1 MNITLRNIIK
11 RATLATVALL
21 LSFGIAGAQMDL
33 RISKSKIKSSLK
45 RLDQLELLAAQLN
58 TASGSTQA
66 AATAATAATATTATA
81 QEATAAAAT
90 TATAQATTAA
100 ATTPATAAST
110 PAAAAQLCQLVKQCK
125 ELSESISHYINQ
137 VSVLSTLQAS
147 SEKVLQRTLLLTKLD
162 SLSKELASH
171 KESISS
177 IGSSIMSTGASSGKS
192 SGTSSSASTG
202 TSSGASSSTSTGASS
217 KALNSIGAKII
228 KIAEKEYLYQAMA
241 VGNMI
246 SALGAMK

>member
-1 MNITLRNIIK
+1 MNITLRSIIR

-21 LSFGIAGAQMDL
+21 LSFGIAGAQIDL

-45 RLDQLELLAAQLN
+45 RLDQLELLAAHLN
-58 TASGSTQA
+58 TASESTPSAATA
-66 AATAATAATATTATA
+66 AATAATA
-81 QEATAAAAT
+81 QG
-90 TATAQATTAA
+90 ATTAA
-100 ATTPATAAST
+100 AAPATAAST
-110 PAAAAQLCQLVKQCK
+110 PAAADQLCQIAKQCI
-125 ELSESISHYINQ
+125 ELSERISHYINQ
-137 VSVLSTLQAS
+137 VNVLGTLQAS

-177 IGSSIMSTGASSGKS
+177 IGSSIMSTGASSGAS
-192 SGTSSSASTG
+192 TGTSSSAS
-202 TSSGASSSTSTGASS
+202 SSTSSSASNVTSS
-217 KALNSIGAKII
+217 KALKSIGAKII

>member
-1 MNITLRNIIK
+1 MNITLRNIIR

-66 AATAATAATATTATA
+66 AAAPAATTATAATA
-81 QEATAAAAT
+81 QEAT
-90 TATAQATTAA
+90 TTAA
-100 ATTPATAAST
+100 ASTQAAV
-110 PAAAAQLCQLVKQCK
+110 AQLCQIAKQCI

-177 IGSSIMSTGASSGKS
+177 IGSSIMSTGASSGTS
-192 SGTSSSASTG
+192 SGTSS
-202 TSSGASSSTSTGASS
+202 
-217 KALNSIGAKII
+217 KALKSIGAKII

>member
-1 MNITLRNIIK
+1 MNIALRNIIK

-58 TASGSTQA
+58 TASGSTPL
-66 AATAATAATATTATA
+66 AATAATA
-81 QEATAAAAT
+81 QE
-90 TATAQATTAA
+90 ATTAA
-100 ATTPATAAST
+100 AAST
-110 PAAAAQLCQLVKQCK
+110 QAAAAQLCQIAKQCK

-177 IGSSIMSTGASSGKS
+177 IGSSIMSLS
-192 SGTSSSASTG
+192 
-202 TSSGASSSTSTGASS
+202 ASS
-217 KALNSIGAKII
+217 KALNSIGAKIL

>member
-1 MNITLRNIIK
+1 MNIALRNIIK

-66 AATAATAATATTATA
+66 AA
-81 QEATAAAAT
+81 
-90 TATAQATTAA
+90 
-100 ATTPATAAST
+100 
-110 PAAAAQLCQLVKQCK
+110 AQLCQIAKQCI

-147 SEKVLQRTLLLTKLD
+147 SEKVLQRTLLLTKLN

-177 IGSSIMSTGASSGKS
+177 IGSSIMSLGASSSTSSGTSSVTSSSAS
-192 SGTSSSASTG
+192 SGTSSSAIDG
-202 TSSGASSSTSTGASS
+202 TSS
-217 KALNSIGAKII
+217 KALKSIGAKIL

>member
-58 TASGSTQA
+58 TASGSTP
-66 AATAATAATATTATA
+66 
-81 QEATAAAAT
+81 AAAA
-90 TATAQATTAA
+90 
-100 ATTPATAAST
+100 ST
-110 PAAAAQLCQLVKQCK
+110 QAAAAQLCQIAKQCK

-177 IGSSIMSTGASSGKS
+177 IGSSIMSLSASSSTS
-192 SGTSSSASTG
+192 SGTSSSASSG
-202 TSSGASSSTSTGASS
+202 TSSSASNGTSS
-217 KALNSIGAKII
+217 KALKSIGAKII

>member
-1 MNITLRNIIK
+1 MNIALRKIIR

-66 AATAATAATATTATA
+66 AATPAAATPAAATT
-81 QEATAAAAT
+81 AAAT
-90 TATAQATTAA
+90 TATAQANTAA

-110 PAAAAQLCQLVKQCK
+110 QAAAAQLCQIAKQCK
-125 ELSESISHYINQ
+125 ELSEKISHYINQ
-137 VSVLSTLQAS
+137 VNVLGTLQAS

-177 IGSSIMSTGASSGKS
+177 IGSSIMSLSASSGTS
-192 SGTSSSASTG
+192 TGTSTGTSSSASNG
-202 TSSGASSSTSTGASS
+202 TSS
-217 KALNSIGAKII
+217 KALKSIGAKII

>member
-1 MNITLRNIIK
+1 MNITLRNIIR

-58 TASGSTQA
+58 TVSGSTQA
-66 AATAATAATATTATA
+66 AATAATATTATA

-100 ATTPATAAST
+100 ATAPATAAST
-110 PAAAAQLCQLVKQCK
+110 QAAAAQLCQIAKQCK

-137 VSVLSTLQAS
+137 VNVLGTLQAS

-177 IGSSIMSTGASSGKS
+177 IGSSIMSTGASS
-192 SGTSSSASTG
+192 
-202 TSSGASSSTSTGASS
+202 

>member
-1 MNITLRNIIK
+1 MNIALRNIIK

-21 LSFGIAGAQMDL
+21 LSFGIAGAQIDL

-66 AATAATAATATTATA
+66 
-81 QEATAAAAT
+81 
-90 TATAQATTAA
+90 
-100 ATTPATAAST
+100 S
-110 PAAAAQLCQLVKQCK
+110 AAQLCQIAKQCK

-177 IGSSIMSTGASSGKS
+177 IGSSIMSTGASSGTS
-192 SGTSSSASTG
+192 SGTSSSASSG
-202 TSSGASSSTSTGASS
+202 TSSSASNGASS
-217 KALNSIGAKII
+217 KALKSIGAKII

-246 SALGAMK
+246 SALGTMK

>member
-1 MNITLRNIIK
+1 MNITLRNIIR

-66 AATAATAATATTATA
+66 AATAA
-81 QEATAAAAT
+81 AT
-90 TATAQATTAA
+90 TATAQA
-100 ATTPATAAST
+100 
-110 PAAAAQLCQLVKQCK
+110 AAAQLCQIAKQCK

-171 KESISS
+171 KKSISS
-177 IGSSIMSTGASSGKS
+177 VGSSIMSLSASSGTSSSASSGKS
-192 SGTSSSASTG
+192 SGTST
-202 TSSGASSSTSTGASS
+202 GASSSASNGASS
-217 KALNSIGAKII
+217 KALKSIGAKII
-228 KIAEKEYLYQAMA
+228 KIAQKEYLYQAMA

>member
-11 RATLATVALL
+11 RATIATVALL

-66 AATAATAATATTATA
+66 AA
-81 QEATAAAAT
+81 
-90 TATAQATTAA
+90 
-100 ATTPATAAST
+100 
-110 PAAAAQLCQLVKQCK
+110 AQLCQVATQCK

-137 VSVLSTLQAS
+137 VSVLSTLQTS

-177 IGSSIMSTGASSGKS
+177 IGSSIMSLS
-192 SGTSSSASTG
+192 
-202 TSSGASSSTSTGASS
+202 ASSSTSTGTSSSASFSASNDTSS
-217 KALNSIGAKII
+217 KALKSIGAKIL

>member
-1 MNITLRNIIK
+1 MNIALRNIIR

-21 LSFGIAGAQMDL
+21 LSFGIAGAQIDL

-58 TASGSTQA
+58 TASGSTQD
-66 AATAATAATATTATA
+66 
-81 QEATAAAAT
+81 
-90 TATAQATTAA
+90 
-100 ATTPATAAST
+100 S
-110 PAAAAQLCQLVKQCK
+110 AAQLCQIAKQCK

-147 SEKVLQRTLLLTKLD
+147 SEKVLQRTLLLTKLN

-177 IGSSIMSTGASSGKS
+177 IGSSIMSLSA
-192 SGTSSSASTG
+192 SSSASNG
-202 TSSGASSSTSTGASS
+202 TSS
-217 KALNSIGAKII
+217 KALKSIGAKIL

>member
-1 MNITLRNIIK
+1 MNIALRNIIK

-66 AATAATAATATTATA
+66 AATPNTA
-81 QEATAAAAT
+81 QEATSAAAAST
-90 TATAQATTAA
+90 QAA
-100 ATTPATAAST
+100 AD
-110 PAAAAQLCQLVKQCK
+110 QLCQIAKQCK

-177 IGSSIMSTGASSGKS
+177 IGSSIMSTGASSG
-192 SGTSSSASTG
+192 TSTG
-202 TSSGASSSTSTGASS
+202 TSS
-217 KALNSIGAKII
+217 KALKSIGAKII

>member
-1 MNITLRNIIK
+1 MNIALRNIIK

-21 LSFGIAGAQMDL
+21 LSFGTAGAQMDL

-66 AATAATAATATTATA
+66 AAAPAATTATAATA
-81 QEATAAAAT
+81 QEAT
-90 TATAQATTAA
+90 TTAA
-100 ATTPATAAST
+100 AST
-110 PAAAAQLCQLVKQCK
+110 QAAAAQLCQIAKQCI
-125 ELSESISHYINQ
+125 ELSERISHYINQ

-177 IGSSIMSTGASSGKS
+177 IESSIMSLSASS
-192 SGTSSSASTG
+192 G
-202 TSSGASSSTSTGASS
+202 TSSGASS
-217 KALNSIGAKII
+217 KALKSIGAKII

>member
-1 MNITLRNIIK
+1 MNITLRSIIR

-66 AATAATAATATTATA
+66 AAAPSAATTATA
-81 QEATAAAAT
+81 QEATIAAAT
-90 TATAQATTAA
+90 A
-100 ATTPATAAST
+100 PASAAST
-110 PAAAAQLCQLVKQCK
+110 QAAADQLCQIAKQCK
-125 ELSESISHYINQ
+125 ELSEKISHYINQ

-162 SLSKELASH
+162 SLSKELTSH

-177 IGSSIMSTGASSGKS
+177 IWSSIMSLSASSS
-192 SGTSSSASTG
+192 TITGTSSSAS
-202 TSSGASSSTSTGASS
+202 SSTSSSASNGASS
-217 KALNSIGAKII
+217 KALKSIGAKML

>member
-1 MNITLRNIIK
+1 MNIALRNII
-11 RATLATVALL
+11 RGATLATVALL
-21 LSFGIAGAQMDL
+21 LSFGIAGAQIDL

-66 AATAATAATATTATA
+66 AAA
-81 QEATAAAAT
+81 
-90 TATAQATTAA
+90 
-100 ATTPATAAST
+100 PDTAAST
-110 PAAAAQLCQLVKQCK
+110 QAAAAQLCQIAQQCK

-192 SGTSSSASTG
+192 SGTSS
-202 TSSGASSSTSTGASS
+202 

>member
-1 MNITLRNIIK
+1 MNITLRNIIR

-21 LSFGIAGAQMDL
+21 ISFGIAGAQIDL

-58 TASGSTQA
+58 TASGSAPSAATPA
-66 AATAATAATATTATA
+66 AATAATA
-81 QEATAAAAT
+81 QG
-90 TATAQATTAA
+90 ATTAA
-100 ATTPATAAST
+100 AAPATAAST
-110 PAAAAQLCQLVKQCK
+110 PAAADQLCQIAKQCI

-171 KESISS
+171 KESIGS
-177 IGSSIMSTGASSGKS
+177 IGRSIMSLSASSGTS
-192 SGTSSSASTG
+192 TGTSSSAS
-202 TSSGASSSTSTGASS
+202 SSTSSSASNDTSS
-217 KALNSIGAKII
+217 KALKSIGAKML

>member
-1 MNITLRNIIK
+1 MNITLRSIIR

-58 TASGSTQA
+58 TASGSTPS
-66 AATAATAATATTATA
+66 AATPNTA
-81 QEATAAAAT
+81 QEATTAAT
-90 TATAQATTAA
+90 A
-100 ATTPATAAST
+100 PATAAST
-110 PAAAAQLCQLVKQCK
+110 QAAAAQLCQIAKQCK

-177 IGSSIMSTGASSGKS
+177 IGSSIMSLGASSSTS
-192 SGTSSSASTG
+192 SGTSSSASSG
-202 TSSGASSSTSTGASS
+202 TSNGTSS
-217 KALNSIGAKII
+217 KALKSIGAKML

>member
-1 MNITLRNIIK
+1 MNITLRNIIR

-66 AATAATAATATTATA
+66 AATAATA
-81 QEATAAAAT
+81 QE
-90 TATAQATTAA
+90 ATTAA
-100 ATTPATAAST
+100 AAST
-110 PAAAAQLCQLVKQCK
+110 QAAAAQLCQIAKQCI
-125 ELSESISHYINQ
+125 ELSERISHYINQ

-177 IGSSIMSTGASSGKS
+177 IGSSIMSLSASSG
-192 SGTSSSASTG
+192 TSTG
-202 TSSGASSSTSTGASS
+202 TSSGASSGTSSSTSTGASS
-217 KALNSIGAKII
+217 KALKSIGAKML

>member
-1 MNITLRNIIK
+1 MNITLRNIIR

-58 TASGSTQA
+58 TASGSA
-66 AATAATAATATTATA
+66 PSAATAATA
-81 QEATAAAAT
+81 QG
-90 TATAQATTAA
+90 ATTAA
-100 ATTPATAAST
+100 TAPATAAST
-110 PAAAAQLCQLVKQCK
+110 PAAADQLCQIAKQCI

-137 VSVLSTLQAS
+137 VNVLGTLQAS

-177 IGSSIMSTGASSGKS
+177 IGSSIMSTGASSGTS
-192 SGTSSSASTG
+192 TGTGSSASN
-202 TSSGASSSTSTGASS
+202 GASS
-217 KALNSIGAKII
+217 KALKSIGAKML

>member
-1 MNITLRNIIK
+1 MNIALRNIIK

-21 LSFGIAGAQMDL
+21 LSFGIAGAQIDL

-58 TASGSTQA
+58 TASGSTPA
-66 AATAATAATATTATA
+66 AATAATA
-81 QEATAAAAT
+81 QG
-90 TATAQATTAA
+90 ATTAA
-100 ATTPATAAST
+100 AAPATAAST
-110 PAAAAQLCQLVKQCK
+110 PAAAAQLCQIAKQCK

-177 IGSSIMSTGASSGKS
+177 IGSSIMSTGASS
-192 SGTSSSASTG
+192 
-202 TSSGASSSTSTGASS
+202 
-217 KALNSIGAKII
+217 KALKSIGAKII

>member
-1 MNITLRNIIK
+1 MNIALRNIVR

-58 TASGSTQA
+58 TASGSTQD
-66 AATAATAATATTATA
+66 
-81 QEATAAAAT
+81 
-90 TATAQATTAA
+90 
-100 ATTPATAAST
+100 S
-110 PAAAAQLCQLVKQCK
+110 AAQLCQIAKQCK

-147 SEKVLQRTLLLTKLD
+147 SEKVLQRTLLLTKLN

-177 IGSSIMSTGASSGKS
+177 IGSSIMSL
-192 SGTSSSASTG
+192 
-202 TSSGASSSTSTGASS
+202 GASSSTSTGTSSSASSGTSTSASNGTSS
-217 KALNSIGAKII
+217 KALKSIGAKIL

>member
-1 MNITLRNIIK
+1 MNIALRNIIR

-21 LSFGIAGAQMDL
+21 LSFGIAGAQIDL

-66 AATAATAATATTATA
+66 SAA
-81 QEATAAAAT
+81 
-90 TATAQATTAA
+90 
-100 ATTPATAAST
+100 
-110 PAAAAQLCQLVKQCK
+110 PAAAASTQAAAAPASAASTQAAADQLCQIAKQCI
-125 ELSESISHYINQ
+125 ELSESFSHYINQ

-147 SEKVLQRTLLLTKLD
+147 SEKVLQRTLLLTKLNT
-162 SLSKELASH
+162 LSKELASH

-177 IGSSIMSTGASSGKS
+177 IGSSIMSLSASSGTS
-192 SGTSSSASTG
+192 SGTSSSASSG
-202 TSSGASSSTSTGASS
+202 TSSSASNGTSS
-217 KALNSIGAKII
+217 KALKSIGAKII

>member
-1 MNITLRNIIK
+1 MNITLRNIIR

-21 LSFGIAGAQMDL
+21 LSFGIAGAQIDL

-45 RLDQLELLAAQLN
+45 RLDQLELLAAHLN
-58 TASGSTQA
+58 TASESTPSAATA
-66 AATAATAATATTATA
+66 AATAATA
-81 QEATAAAAT
+81 QG
-90 TATAQATTAA
+90 ATTAA
-100 ATTPATAAST
+100 AAPATAAST
-110 PAAAAQLCQLVKQCK
+110 PAAADQLCQIAKQCI
-125 ELSESISHYINQ
+125 ELSERISHYINQ
-137 VSVLSTLQAS
+137 VNVLGTLQAS

-177 IGSSIMSTGASSGKS
+177 IGSSIMSLGASSGTSSGASTGTS
-192 SGTSSSASTG
+192 SGTSSSASSG
-202 TSSGASSSTSTGASS
+202 TSSSASNGTSS
-217 KALNSIGAKII
+217 KALKSIGAKII

>member
-1 MNITLRNIIK
+1 MNITLRNIIR
-11 RATLATVALL
+11 RATLATVTLL

-58 TASGSTQA
+58 TASGSTP
-66 AATAATAATATTATA
+66 
-81 QEATAAAAT
+81 AAAA
-90 TATAQATTAA
+90 
-100 ATTPATAAST
+100 PDTAAST
-110 PAAAAQLCQLVKQCK
+110 QATASSTQAAADQLCQIAKQCI
-125 ELSESISHYINQ
+125 ELSERISHYINQ

-147 SEKVLQRTLLLTKLD
+147 SEKVLQRTLLLTKLNT
-162 SLSKELASH
+162 LSKELASH

-177 IGSSIMSTGASSGKS
+177 IGSSIMSTGASSGTIT
-192 SGTSSSASTG
+192 GTSSSAS
-202 TSSGASSSTSTGASS
+202 SSTSSSASNGASS
-217 KALNSIGAKII
+217 KALTSIGAKII

>member
-1 MNITLRNIIK
+1 MNITFRSIIR

-66 AATAATAATATTATA
+66 AATP
-81 QEATAAAAT
+81 AAAT

-100 ATTPATAAST
+100 ATAPATAAST
-110 PAAAAQLCQLVKQCK
+110 PAAAAQLCQIAKQCK

-177 IGSSIMSTGASSGKS
+177 IGSSIMSL
-192 SGTSSSASTG
+192 
-202 TSSGASSSTSTGASS
+202 GASS

>member
-1 MNITLRNIIK
+1 MNITLRNIIR
-11 RATLATVALL
+11 RATLTTIALL

-45 RLDQLELLAAQLN
+45 RLDKLEFLAAQLN

-66 AATAATAATATTATA
+66 AAAPAAAAST
-81 QEATAAAAT
+81 QTAAA
-90 TATAQATTAA
+90 
-100 ATTPATAAST
+100 PDTAAST
-110 PAAAAQLCQLVKQCK
+110 QAAADQLCQIAKQCK

-177 IGSSIMSTGASSGKS
+177 IGSSIMSLGASSSTSSGTS
-192 SGTSSSASTG
+192 SGTSSSASSG
-202 TSSGASSSTSTGASS
+202 TSSSASNGTSS
-217 KALNSIGAKII
+217 KALKSIGAKII

>member
-1 MNITLRNIIK
+1 MNIALRNIIR

-21 LSFGIAGAQMDL
+21 LSFGIAGAQIDL
-33 RISKSKIKSSLK
+33 RISKSKIKSSLN

-58 TASGSTQA
+58 TALGSTPS
-66 AATAATAATATTATA
+66 AATAATAPTATA

-90 TATAQATTAA
+90 TATAQAATTAA
-100 ATTPATAAST
+100 AAPATAAST
-110 PAAAAQLCQLVKQCK
+110 QAAAAQLCQIAKQCI
-125 ELSESISHYINQ
+125 ELSERISHYINQ
-137 VSVLSTLQAS
+137 VNVLGTLQAS

-177 IGSSIMSTGASSGKS
+177 IGSSIMSTGASPGTSTGTSSSTS
-192 SGTSSSASTG
+192 SGTSSRA
-202 TSSGASSSTSTGASS
+202 STGASS
-217 KALNSIGAKII
+217 KALKSIGAKIL

>member
-1 MNITLRNIIK
+1 MNIALRNIIK

-21 LSFGIAGAQMDL
+21 LSFGIAGAQIDL

-66 AATAATAATATTATA
+66 AAAPSAATTATA
-81 QEATAAAAT
+81 QEATIAAAT
-90 TATAQATTAA
+90 A
-100 ATTPATAAST
+100 PASAAST
-110 PAAAAQLCQLVKQCK
+110 QAAAAQLCQIAKQCK

-177 IGSSIMSTGASSGKS
+177 IGSSIMSLSASSGTSTGTSSSAS
-192 SGTSSSASTG
+192 SGTSSSASN
-202 TSSGASSSTSTGASS
+202 GASS
-217 KALNSIGAKII
+217 KALNSIGAKIL

>member
-1 MNITLRNIIK
+1 MNITLRNIIR

-21 LSFGIAGAQMDL
+21 LSFGIAGAQIDL

-45 RLDQLELLAAQLN
+45 RLDKLELLAAQLN
-58 TASGSTQA
+58 TASGSTPA
-66 AATAATAATATTATA
+66 AATAATATAATA
-81 QEATAAAAT
+81 QG
-90 TATAQATTAA
+90 ATTAA
-100 ATTPATAAST
+100 AAPATAAST
-110 PAAAAQLCQLVKQCK
+110 PAAADQLCQIAKQCI
-125 ELSESISHYINQ
+125 ELSERISHYINQ
-137 VSVLSTLQAS
+137 VNVLGTLQAS

-177 IGSSIMSTGASSGKS
+177 IGSSIMSLSASSGTSTGTSSGTSTGTSTGTS
-192 SGTSSSASTG
+192 SGTSSSAS
-202 TSSGASSSTSTGASS
+202 SSTSNDTSS
-217 KALNSIGAKII
+217 KALKSIGAKIL

>member
-1 MNITLRNIIK
+1 MNITLRNIIR

-58 TASGSTQA
+58 TASDSTPSAATA
-66 AATAATAATATTATA
+66 AATAATA
-81 QEATAAAAT
+81 QG
-90 TATAQATTAA
+90 ATTAA
-100 ATTPATAAST
+100 AAPATAAST
-110 PAAAAQLCQLVKQCK
+110 QAAAAPAAADQLCQIAKQCI

-177 IGSSIMSTGASSGKS
+177 IGSSIMSLS
-192 SGTSSSASTG
+192 
-202 TSSGASSSTSTGASS
+202 ASSSTSTGASS
-217 KALNSIGAKII
+217 KALNSIGAKIL

>member
-1 MNITLRNIIK
+1 MNITLRNIIR

-21 LSFGIAGAQMDL
+21 LSFGIAGAQIDL

-45 RLDQLELLAAQLN
+45 RLDKLELLAAQLN

-66 AATAATAATATTATA
+66 AAAPSAATAAAATTAAATTAAATTATA
-81 QEATAAAAT
+81 QEAT
-90 TATAQATTAA
+90 TTAA
-100 ATTPATAAST
+100 AST
-110 PAAAAQLCQLVKQCK
+110 QAAAAQLCQIAKQCI
-125 ELSESISHYINQ
+125 ELSERISHYINQ

-147 SEKVLQRTLLLTKLD
+147 SEQVLQRTLLLTKLD

-177 IGSSIMSTGASSGKS
+177 IGSSIMSLSASSGASTGTSTGTS
-192 SGTSSSASTG
+192 SGTSSSASNG
-202 TSSGASSSTSTGASS
+202 TSS
-217 KALNSIGAKII
+217 KALKSIGAKII

>member
-1 MNITLRNIIK
+1 MNITLRNIIR

-21 LSFGIAGAQMDL
+21 LSFGIAGAQIDL

-58 TASGSTQA
+58 TASGSAQ
-66 AATAATAATATTATA
+66 ATAATAAATA
-81 QEATAAAAT
+81 PATAACTQAAAAPAAT

-100 ATTPATAAST
+100 ATAPATAART
-110 PAAAAQLCQLVKQCK
+110 QAAADQLCQIAKQCK

-171 KESISS
+171 KESIGS

-192 SGTSSSASTG
+192 SGTSS
-202 TSSGASSSTSTGASS
+202 
-217 KALNSIGAKII
+217 KALKSIGAKIL

-246 SALGAMK
+246 SALGTMK

>member
-1 MNITLRNIIK
+1 MNITLRNIIR

-21 LSFGIAGAQMDL
+21 LSFGIAGAQIDL

-45 RLDQLELLAAQLN
+45 RLDQLELLAAHLN
-58 TASGSTQA
+58 TASESTPS
-66 AATAATAATATTATA
+66 AAT
-81 QEATAAAAT
+81 AAAT
-90 TATAQATTAA
+90 TATAQGATTAA
-100 ATTPATAAST
+100 AAPATAAST
-110 PAAAAQLCQLVKQCK
+110 PAAADQLCQIAKQCI
-125 ELSESISHYINQ
+125 ELSERISHYINQ
-137 VSVLSTLQAS
+137 VNVLGTLQAS

-177 IGSSIMSTGASSGKS
+177 IGSSIMSLGASSGTSSGASTGTS
-192 SGTSSSASTG
+192 SGTSSSASSG
-202 TSSGASSSTSTGASS
+202 TSSSASNGTSS
-217 KALNSIGAKII
+217 KALKSIGAKML

>member
-1 MNITLRNIIK
+1 MNITLRNIIR

-66 AATAATAATATTATA
+66 AATAAPAATTATA
-81 QEATAAAAT
+81 QEATIAAAT
-90 TATAQATTAA
+90 A
-100 ATTPATAAST
+100 PASAAST
-110 PAAAAQLCQLVKQCK
+110 QAAADQLCQIAKQCK
-125 ELSESISHYINQ
+125 ELSEKISHYINQ

-147 SEKVLQRTLLLTKLD
+147 SEKVLQRTLLLTKLNT
-162 SLSKELASH
+162 LSKELASH

-177 IGSSIMSTGASSGKS
+177 IGSSIMSLS
-192 SGTSSSASTG
+192 
-202 TSSGASSSTSTGASS
+202 ASS
-217 KALNSIGAKII
+217 KALNSIGAKIL

>member
-1 MNITLRNIIK
+1 MNIALRNIIK

-21 LSFGIAGAQMDL
+21 LSFGIAGAQIDL

-66 AATAATAATATTATA
+66 AATAAAATTATA
-81 QEATAAAAT
+81 QEATTAAAAP
-90 TATAQATTAA
+90 AA
-100 ATTPATAAST
+100 AAST
-110 PAAAAQLCQLVKQCK
+110 QAAAAQLCQIAKQCK

-147 SEKVLQRTLLLTKLD
+147 SEKVLQRTLLLTKLN

-171 KESISS
+171 KESIGS
-177 IGSSIMSTGASSGKS
+177 IGSSIM
-192 SGTSSSASTG
+192 
-202 TSSGASSSTSTGASS
+202 STGASS
-217 KALNSIGAKII
+217 KALNSIGAKML

>member
-1 MNITLRNIIK
+1 MNIALRNIIK

-21 LSFGIAGAQMDL
+21 LSFGIAGAQIDL

-58 TASGSTQA
+58 TASGSTPAAATA
-66 AATAATAATATTATA
+66 AATAATA
-81 QEATAAAAT
+81 QG
-90 TATAQATTAA
+90 ATTAA
-100 ATTPATAAST
+100 AAPATAAST
-110 PAAAAQLCQLVKQCK
+110 PAAADQLCQIAKQCI
-125 ELSESISHYINQ
+125 ELSESVSHYINQ
-137 VSVLSTLQAS
+137 VNVLGTLQAS

-177 IGSSIMSTGASSGKS
+177 IGSSIMSTGASSSTS
-192 SGTSSSASTG
+192 SSTSSSASSGTG
-202 TSSGASSSTSTGASS
+202 SSASNGASS
-217 KALNSIGAKII
+217 KALKSIGAKIL

>member
-1 MNITLRNIIK
+1 MNITLSNIIR

-21 LSFGIAGAQMDL
+21 LSFGIAGAQIDL

-66 AATAATAATATTATA
+66 AATAAAATTATA
-81 QEATAAAAT
+81 QEATTAAAA
-90 TATAQATTAA
+90 
-100 ATTPATAAST
+100 PDTAAST
-110 PAAAAQLCQLVKQCK
+110 QAATAPAAADQLCQIAKQCI
-125 ELSESISHYINQ
+125 ELSERISHYINQ
-137 VSVLSTLQAS
+137 VNVLGTLQAS

-171 KESISS
+171 KESIGS
-177 IGSSIMSTGASSGKS
+177 IGSSIMSLSASSGTS
-192 SGTSSSASTG
+192 TGTSSSASSSTSSSASNGASNG
-202 TSSGASSSTSTGASS
+202 TSSKT
-217 KALNSIGAKII
+217 LNSIGAKML

>member
-1 MNITLRNIIK
+1 MNITLRNIIR

-21 LSFGIAGAQMDL
+21 LSFGIAGAQIDL

-66 AATAATAATATTATA
+66 AATTAS
-81 QEATAAAAT
+81 
-90 TATAQATTAA
+90 
-100 ATTPATAAST
+100 AAST
-110 PAAAAQLCQLVKQCK
+110 QSAAAQLCQIAKQCK

-177 IGSSIMSTGASSGKS
+177 IGSSIMSLGANS
-192 SGTSSSASTG
+192 G
-202 TSSGASSSTSTGASS
+202 TSSGASSSTSNGTSSSARTGASS

>member
-1 MNITLRNIIK
+1 MNIALRNIIR

-21 LSFGIAGAQMDL
+21 LSFGIAGAQIDL

-45 RLDQLELLAAQLN
+45 RLDKLELLAAQLN
-58 TASGSTQA
+58 TASGSTPSAATLAATPA
-66 AATAATAATATTATA
+66 AATP
-81 QEATAAAAT
+81 AAAT

-100 ATTPATAAST
+100 ATAPATAAST
-110 PAAAAQLCQLVKQCK
+110 QAAAAQLCQIAKQCK

-177 IGSSIMSTGASSGKS
+177 IGSSIMSLSANSGTSTSAS
-192 SGTSSSASTG
+192 SGTSSSASN
-202 TSSGASSSTSTGASS
+202 GASS
-217 KALNSIGAKII
+217 KALKSIGAKIL